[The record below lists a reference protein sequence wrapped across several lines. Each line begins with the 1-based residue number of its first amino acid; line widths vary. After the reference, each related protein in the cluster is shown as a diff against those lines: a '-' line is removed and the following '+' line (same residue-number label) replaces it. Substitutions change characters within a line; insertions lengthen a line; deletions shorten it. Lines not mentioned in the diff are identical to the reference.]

1 MPVHPEASPDV
12 NGSAHAS
19 AVSPAQTNKRS
30 AEILSVAIKVF
41 ANRGYRN
48 TDVQEIADIV
58 GIGKGTIYRAFGSKE
73 GLFFAAVD
81 LCMQRLNEVMGCDDP
96 DAIACQS
103 PAQRLESKILTF
115 LRFFEENEELIEL
128 LIQERSEFRDRELH
142 SYTRNWLSN
151 SPRWRE
157 RLRIAMNAGE
167 YRDLPVDG
175 VIAVLNDV
183 LYGAIF
189 THYFSK
195 EKVNL
200 ESTAKLIADIV
211 LNGILRQPQREG

>member
-1 MPVHPEASPDV
+1 
-12 NGSAHAS
+12 
-19 AVSPAQTNKRS
+19 
-30 AEILSVAIKVF
+30 
-41 ANRGYRN
+41 
-48 TDVQEIADIV
+48 
-58 GIGKGTIYRAFGSKE
+58 
-73 GLFFAAVD
+73 
-81 LCMQRLNEVMGCDDP
+81 
-96 DAIACQS
+96 
-103 PAQRLESKILTF
+103 

-195 EKVNL
+195 EKMNL

>member
-1 MPVHPEASPDV
+1 MKPAANHPTSDSLTTPPSP
-12 NGSAHAS
+12 S
-19 AVSPAQTNKRS
+19 SPSTRRCD
-30 AEILSVAIKVF
+30 EILAVAIKVF
-41 ANRGYRN
+41 ARNGYRH
-48 TDVQEIADIV
+48 TDVQEIADEV

-81 LCMQRLNEVMGCDDP
+81 SCMQRLNNAVGCDEP
-96 DAIACQS
+96 DQPLSEA
-103 PAQRLESKILTF
+103 PAKRMEEKILAF
-115 LRFFEENEELIEL
+115 LRFFDENEELIEL

-142 SYTRNWLSN
+142 SYTRNWLAN

-157 RLRIAMNAGE
+157 RVRMAMDAGQ
-167 YRDLPVDG
+167 YRELPVDG
-175 VIAVLNDV
+175 LISVLNDV

-195 EKVNL
+195 QKMNL

-211 LNGILRQPQREG
+211 LNGILCKPAEK